1 MSARLDHVAVAVS
14 DLDRAL
20 AHLREVWGLEE
31 AARERVEGDAVDEA
45 LLPLGGGALQLIA
58 PLDDGSPVARFLAR
72 RGEGLHHIALEVDDV
87 AAELERL
94 GCAGVTLV
102 DERPRRGGGGRL
114 VAFVHPKGNL
124 GLLVELV
131 QRGT

>member
-1 MSARLDHVAVAVS
+1 MSARIDHVAVAVS
-14 DLDRAL
+14 NLDRAL

-45 LLPLGGGALQLIA
+45 LLPLGGAALQLIA
-58 PLDDGSPVARFLAR
+58 PLDDGSPVARFLAP

-94 GCAGVTLV
+94 GRAGVTLV

-114 VAFVHPKGNL
+114 VAVVHPKGNL